1 MEYKLCRH
9 LNKQKLNAELR
20 ITRQTIKNTHMRTV
34 RNILAMATL
43 FIAVQAN
50 AQTDKE
56 TTNRIVNNQHFVF
69 NATSAMPMANYEVNK
84 ILSRMPGG
92 GGGGLIQLSGTQY
105 QLIVSKDSVEAYLPY
120 YGRAYTATMN
130 PDDSGIKFKSK
141 KFTYKAD
148 KKKKGSWQ
156 IKMDFKEVKDSPS
169 MLLNVSENGYATLNV
184 NSNNRQP
191 ISFNGYLSE
200 PKRKDKKE

>member
-1 MEYKLCRH
+1 MK
-9 LNKQKLNAELR
+9 
-20 ITRQTIKNTHMRTV
+20 TI
-34 RNILAMATL
+34 RNILILATL
-43 FIAVQAN
+43 LFSLQVN

-56 TTNRIVNNQHFVF
+56 TTIRIINNQNFVF

-84 ILSRMPGG
+84 VLSRLPGG
-92 GGGGLIQLSGTQY
+92 GGGGMIQLTGSQY
-105 QLIVSKDSVEAYLPY
+105 QLIVTKDSIEAYLPY

-141 KFTYKAD
+141 DFKYKAD
-148 KKKKGSWQ
+148 KKKKGAW
-156 IKMDFKEVKDSPS
+156 IMTMNFKDTKDAQS
-169 MLLNVSENGYATLNV
+169 MTLNVSENGYATLNV

-200 PKRKDKKE
+200 PKEKKK